1 MLGGQRR
8 AETLAHRSAVLL
20 PHPMQHPA
28 PKFLPIAAVGSAPRA
43 AVLQTCRTFLAIA
56 LPQPLGLAI
65 TDVQQPAR
73 IDDPQLPT
81 AHSRQHF
88 DSSQFLLTHLC
99 PPQSAFSKLFK
110 STRDWNYS
118 TEEEPCLNGR
128 RLYWPRGKMLGGS
141 SSMNAMIYI
150 RGNPSDYESW
160 ETLGNEGWGWADVLP
175 YFKKSENQ
183 ERGESQFHGAGGPMN
198 VCDLRYVNE
207 LTRAF
212 LAGALETGIRANE
225 DFNGAA
231 PDGVGLYQVTQ
242 KNGARQSA
250 ADAYLKPVLRR
261 RNLKVLTGAH
271 ATRVIIENNR
281 ARGVAYVRNRAM
293 EEA

>member
-88 DSSQFLLTHLC
+88 HPSQFLLTHLC
-99 PPQSAFSKLFK
+99 PPQSDLLSEVVLRGHFYRGQKGTLSARHNTLGPGCGTRARLRPEDFFPSHSELFHSCLSATPG
-110 STRDWNYS
+110 STRIA
-118 TEEEPCLNGR
+118 R
-128 RLYWPRGKMLGGS
+128 R
-141 SSMNAMIYI
+141 
-150 RGNPSDYESW
+150 
-160 ETLGNEGWGWADVLP
+160 
-175 YFKKSENQ
+175 
-183 ERGESQFHGAGGPMN
+183 AGM
-198 VCDLRYVNE
+198 
-207 LTRAF
+207 
-212 LAGALETGIRANE
+212 
-225 DFNGAA
+225 
-231 PDGVGLYQVTQ
+231 
-242 KNGARQSA
+242 
-250 ADAYLKPVLRR
+250 
-261 RNLKVLTGAH
+261 
-271 ATRVIIENNR
+271 
-281 ARGVAYVRNRAM
+281 
-293 EEA
+293 

>member
-88 DSSQFLLTHLC
+88 HPSQFLLTHLC
-99 PPQSAFSKLFK
+99 PPQSDLLSEVVL
-110 STRDWNYS
+110 
-118 TEEEPCLNGR
+118 
-128 RLYWPRGKMLGGS
+128 RGHF
-141 SSMNAMIYI
+141 Y
-150 RGNPSDYESW
+150 
-160 ETLGNEGWGWADVLP
+160 
-175 YFKKSENQ
+175 
-183 ERGESQFHGAGGPMN
+183 RGEKGTLSARNNRFFHRATRLN
-198 VCDLRYVNE
+198 VRRC
-207 LTRAF
+207 
-212 LAGALETGIRANE
+212 
-225 DFNGAA
+225 
-231 PDGVGLYQVTQ
+231 GLNV
-242 KNGARQSA
+242 
-250 ADAYLKPVLRR
+250 PRR
-261 RNLKVLTGAH
+261 REALHRTKFPRHND
-271 ATRVIIENNR
+271 TRHNER
-281 ARGVAYVRNRAM
+281 LRKTAKRLS
-293 EEA
+293 

>member
-88 DSSQFLLTHLC
+88 HPSQFLLPHLC
-99 PPQSAFSKLFK
+99 PPQSDLLSEVVLRGHFYRGQKGTLSARHN
-110 STRDWNYS
+110 TRGDGCPYPN
-118 TEEEPCLNGR
+118 L
-128 RLYWPRGKMLGGS
+128 
-141 SSMNAMIYI
+141 
-150 RGNPSDYESW
+150 
-160 ETLGNEGWGWADVLP
+160 ETLSFDP
-175 YFKKSENQ
+175 
-183 ERGESQFHGAGGPMN
+183 HH
-198 VCDLRYVNE
+198 
-207 LTRAF
+207 F
-212 LAGALETGIRANE
+212 LL
-225 DFNGAA
+225 
-231 PDGVGLYQVTQ
+231 
-242 KNGARQSA
+242 
-250 ADAYLKPVLRR
+250 
-261 RNLKVLTGAH
+261 
-271 ATRVIIENNR
+271 
-281 ARGVAYVRNRAM
+281 
-293 EEA
+293 